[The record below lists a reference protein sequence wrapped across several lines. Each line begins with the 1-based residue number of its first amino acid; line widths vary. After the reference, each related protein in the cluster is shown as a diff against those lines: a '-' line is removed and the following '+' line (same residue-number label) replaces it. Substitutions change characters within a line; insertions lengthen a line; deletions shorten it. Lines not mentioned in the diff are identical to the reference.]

1 MKLKICALLLFA
13 VACLVMEGCSA
24 YDYTEHESTLD
35 SAKVYSACWPAADS
49 ALLDFLADTAYSGMV
64 VYGNYMARSKEMKRD
79 TSKNST
85 IYRFSVAG
93 DVKPEKD
100 VFSIKLVL
108 EYKVVDDAYGT
119 QEYGDSLFVD
129 IYGCR
134 DYGCKLAEKVVLRN
148 GDYSFTKLLKKGE
161 FEISSPKGD
170 FFSVEAGYDCD
181 VVKEYFFHL
190 NIDLDD
196 VKIDL
201 DAQKGSETCSYRS
214 SKWCLYC

>member
-1 MKLKICALLLFA
+1 MKLKICVLFLFA

-100 VFSIKLVL
+100 VSKEDSSNMGGKVL
-108 EYKVVDDAYGT
+108 
-119 QEYGDSLFVD
+119 
-129 IYGCR
+129 
-134 DYGCKLAEKVVLRN
+134 
-148 GDYSFTKLLKKGE
+148 
-161 FEISSPKGD
+161 
-170 FFSVEAGYDCD
+170 
-181 VVKEYFFHL
+181 
-190 NIDLDD
+190 
-196 VKIDL
+196 
-201 DAQKGSETCSYRS
+201 
-214 SKWCLYC
+214 

>member
-1 MKLKICALLLFA
+1 MKLKICVLFVFA

-93 DVKPEKD
+93 DVKPEK
-100 VFSIKLVL
+100 
-108 EYKVVDDAYGT
+108 
-119 QEYGDSLFVD
+119 
-129 IYGCR
+129 
-134 DYGCKLAEKVVLRN
+134 
-148 GDYSFTKLLKKGE
+148 GE